1 VTSGTTADTARIEAL
16 GKSKLVVE
24 WEADAGLEI
33 ARGEPK
39 RALDIYDVIL
49 AAFPRYAKAWYNKAL
64 LLHTNLRDFPRA
76 LDAYERALE
85 GAPGNVDIL
94 HNKAKLLSEMRRPR
108 DAAAVYEEVLRVN
121 PEYLKS
127 LEGYSALLINA
138 GRPREAEPLLR
149 RAEKIY
155 RKSVEDPYRS
165 LHLLATAL
173 TNLGEPKDAVK
184 VLDEALARHPND
196 DSLWEAKG
204 IALSNMERY
213 RDAVICLTRALRL
226 NRTNAFALETR
237 NQLVEV
243 CKERKIRFSEADLS
257 F

>member
-1 VTSGTTADTARIEAL
+1 VTAGTTAETTRIES
-16 GKSKLVVE
+16 GGRSKLVVE

-39 RALDIYDVIL
+39 RGLDIYDIIL

-64 LLHTNLRDFPRA
+64 LLHSTLRDFPRA
-76 LDAYERALE
+76 LEAYDRALE

-94 HNKAKLLSEMRRPR
+94 HNKAKLLAEMRRPR
-108 DAAAVYEEVLRVN
+108 DAASLYEEVLRAN

-138 GRPREAEPLLR
+138 GRPRDAEPLLR

-155 RKSVEDPYRS
+155 RKTGEDPYRA

-173 TNLGEPKDAVK
+173 TNLGEPKEAVK
-184 VLDEALARHPND
+184 VVDEALARHPND
-196 DSLWEAKG
+196 DTLWEAKG
-204 IALSNMERY
+204 IALSNLERY
-213 RDAVICLTRALRL
+213 RDAVTCFTRALRL
-226 NRTNAFALETR
+226 NRSNQFAWDTR
-237 NQLVEV
+237 RQLVEV
-243 CKERKIRFSEADLS
+243 CKERKIRFSDAELAI
-257 F
+257 